1 MSTIPG
7 KFFKLPRACACKEFR
22 CLLSEILMTKKYLDT
37 STHQRFRKLI
47 KMKTLFGL
55 LKKNIK
61 KRKRKGK
68 TEVFLQFDGWPK
80 EFNRWIPETDAK
92 DVEDS

>member
-37 STHQRFRKLI
+37 FTSQVQKVDKDEDALWFIEKIIR
-47 KMKTLFGL
+47 
-55 LKKNIK
+55 

-68 TEVFLQFDGWPK
+68 TEVFVQFDGWPK
-80 EFNRWIPETDAK
+80 EFNRWIPETDVK
-92 DVEDS
+92 DVADS